1 MTHCVFVLNG
11 TNLNMLGRREPELYG
26 AGRREHA
33 VARPRRDAGSRAGR

>member
-26 AGRREHA
+26 SVTLAEIKARTESLARELGIA
-33 VARPRRDAGSRAGR
+33 